1 MIPRSPWFNGPVRVV
16 AVVLAAGAGR
26 RIGGPK
32 ALLPIGGTTFL
43 AHVARGLL
51 RPGVAAVVAV
61 VGHGARRIKGEAGV
75 PADVA
80 LVDNPRPDDG
90 MLGSVLLGLD
100 AAEAR
105 GADAVLLH
113 PVDHPFTSPATTDA
127 VLAALASGAVIAVP
141 SYGGRRGHPGGF
153 ARAAWT
159 PLRRAPP
166 ERGARVVLAEHP
178 EWLVHVPGDEGCVTG
193 IDTAGDYERHVGRY
207 RRLDAS
213 SRPTRRPSRRT
224 TGA

>member
-1 MIPRSPWFNGPVRVV
+1 MRVV

-43 AHVARGLL
+43 AHVARVLD
-51 RPGVAAVVAV
+51 RPGVASVVAV
-61 VGHGARRIKGEAGV
+61 IGHGARRVEAEAGLPPETARV
-75 PADVA
+75 VNA
-80 LVDNPRPDDG
+80 RPDDR
-90 MLGSVLLGLD
+90 MLGSILLGLE

-113 PVDHPFTSPATTDA
+113 LVDHPFASPATVDA
-127 VLAALASGAVIAVP
+127 VLAALAEGAVIAVP

-153 ARAAWT
+153 TRATWAA
-159 PLRRAPP
+159 LRRAPP

-178 EWLVHVPGDEGCVTG
+178 EWLVHVPGDQGCVTG
-193 IDTAGDYERHVGRY
+193 IDTAADYERHIGRY
-207 RRLDAS
+207 RRLDTS

>member
-61 VGHGARRIKGEAGV
+61 IGHGARRIKSGAGV
-75 PADVA
+75 PPEVA
-80 LVDNPRPDDG
+80 LVENTRPDDG
-90 MLGSVLLGLD
+90 MLGSILRGLD
-100 AAEAR
+100 AAETL
-105 GADAVLLH
+105 GANAVLLH
-113 PVDHPFTSPATTDA
+113 PVDHPFTSPPTIEA
-127 VLAALASGAVIAVP
+127 VLAALARGAVIAVP

-153 ARAAWT
+153 ARASWPA
-159 PLRRAPP
+159 LRQAPP
-166 ERGARVVLAEHP
+166 ARGARAVLAEHP
-178 EWLVHVPGDEGCVTG
+178 DWLVHVPGDEGCVAG
-193 IDTAGDYERHVGRY
+193 IDTLEDYQ
-207 RRLDAS
+207 RRIGPL
-213 SRPTRRPSRRT
+213 RRR
-224 TGA
+224 

>member
-153 ARAAWT
+153 ARASWPA
-159 PLRRAPP
+159 LRAAPP
-166 ERGARVVLAEHP
+166 ARGARTVLADHP
-178 EWLVHVPGDEGCVTG
+178 GWLVHVPGDEGCVAG
-193 IDTAGDYERHVGRY
+193 IDTPEDYQ
-207 RRLDAS
+207 RRIGPL
-213 SRPTRRPSRRT
+213 RRR
-224 TGA
+224 

>member
-1 MIPRSPWFNGPVRVV
+1 MIPRSPWFNGPVRAV

-32 ALLPIGGTTFL
+32 ALLPIAGTTFL
-43 AHVARGLL
+43 AHVARSLD

-61 VGHGARRIKGEAGV
+61 VGHGARRIRAAAGV
-75 PADVA
+75 PGHVA
-80 LVDNPRPDDG
+80 LIENARPDDG
-90 MLGSVLLGLD
+90 MLGSVLLGLA

-105 GADAVLLH
+105 GADALLLH
-113 PVDHPFTSPATTDA
+113 PVDHPFASPATVDA
-127 VLAALASGAVIAVP
+127 VLEALAEGAVIAVP

-153 ARAAWT
+153 ARAAWAA
-159 PLRRAPP
+159 LRRAPP

-178 EWLVHVPGDEGCVTG
+178 EWLVHVPGDQGCVTG
-193 IDTAGDYERHVGRY
+193 IDTAGDYERHIGRY
-207 RRLDAS
+207 RRPDAS
-213 SRPTRRPSRRT
+213 PGRTRRPARRT

>member
-43 AHVARGLL
+43 AHVARGLF

-61 VGHGARRIKGEAGV
+61 VGHGARRIKAEAGV

-80 LVDNPRPDDG
+80 LVDNPTPDDG

-153 ARAAWT
+153 ARASWPA
-159 PLRRAPP
+159 LREAPP
-166 ERGARVVLAEHP
+166 ARGARAVLAEHP
-178 EWLVHVPGDEGCVTG
+178 DWLVHVPGDEGCVAG
-193 IDTAGDYERHVGRY
+193 IDTPEDYQ
-207 RRLDAS
+207 RRLG
-213 SRPTRRPSRRT
+213 PLRRR
-224 TGA
+224 